1 MMYFVSKELEYTEG
15 VLNKMEYITLNNG
28 LKMPIVGTGTNT
40 YGKEN
45 HDYNGALTN
54 EMPEL
59 VSALELG
66 YRSIDAAILYRN
78 EEHVGRVLAEST
90 VPRVELFI
98 TTKIPGS
105 EEYTSSKEA
114 TRAAIDNSL
123 KNFQTDYLDLLLI
136 HFPIGDKVQLKNTW
150 EVLEEYYETG
160 KLKAI
165 GVSNFGKNHLDEL
178 KEFAKVKPAVNQIQ
192 VNLKEP
198 NKDLLTVLKDEGI
211 TPVAWGPMKAE
222 AHQKEVLDEIG
233 IAYKKSG
240 SQVLLK
246 YQIQRGVIVIPKSHN
261 CENQASNIDL
271 FDFVLSAGDIE
282 KIENL

>member
-1 MMYFVSKELEYTEG
+1 MYVVSKVIRCAEG
-15 VLNKMEYITLNNG
+15 VLENMEYITLNNG

-45 HDYNGALTN
+45 NDYNGELTN
-54 EMPEL
+54 EIPEL

-66 YRSIDAAILYRN
+66 YRSIDAAIIYRN
-78 EEHVGRVLAEST
+78 EELVGRVLAESK
-90 VPRVELFI
+90 VPREELFI
-98 TTKIPGS
+98 TTKVPGN
-105 EEYTSSKEA
+105 EEYISSKEA

-123 KNFQTDYLDLLLI
+123 KNFQTDYIDLLLI
-136 HFPIGDKVQLKNTW
+136 HFPIEDKVLLKNTW
-150 EVLEEYYETG
+150 EVFEEYYEAG

-198 NKDLLTVLKDEGI
+198 NKDLLAVLKDEGI
-211 TPVAWGPMKAE
+211 TPVAWGPMKTE
-222 AHQKEVLDEIG
+222 PHQKEVLDEIG
-233 IAYKKSG
+233 KSYKKSG
-240 SQVLLK
+240 AQVLLK

-261 CENQASNIDL
+261 RENQASNLDL
-271 FDFVLSAGDIE
+271 FDFVLSAEDIE
-282 KIENL
+282 KIESL

>member
-1 MMYFVSKELEYTEG
+1 MD
-15 VLNKMEYITLNNG
+15 YITLNNG

-45 HDYNGALTN
+45 NEYNGALTN
-54 EMPEL
+54 EIPEL

-66 YRSIDAAILYRN
+66 YRSIDAAIIYRN
-78 EEHVGRVLAEST
+78 EELVGRVLAEST
-90 VPRVELFI
+90 VPREELFI
-98 TTKIPGS
+98 TTKVPGS
-105 EEYTSSKEA
+105 EEYISSKEA

-136 HFPIGDKVQLKNTW
+136 HFPIEDKGQLKNTW
-150 EVLEEYYETG
+150 EVFEEYYEAG

-165 GVSNFGKNHLDEL
+165 GVSNFAKNHLDEL
-178 KEFAKVKPAVNQIQ
+178 KEIAKVQPAVNQIQ

-198 NKDLLTVLKDEGI
+198 NSDLLAVLKDEDI
-211 TPVAWGPMKAE
+211 TPVAWGPMKGE

-233 IAYKKSG
+233 KAYKKSG
-240 SQVLLK
+240 AQVLLK

-261 CENQASNIDL
+261 RENQASNIEL
-271 FDFVLSAGDIE
+271 FDFVLSAEDIE